1 LLVFALDGTAS
12 LRPYQ
17 APVRPLA
24 PRGMPGFQGKLTQQ
38 QANDIRAY
46 LARRSFEDFGGN

>member
-1 LLVFALDGTAS
+1 MVMNDAFYRVVLEGA
-12 LRPYQ
+12 
-17 APVRPLA
+17 LA